1 MAERTFEQAA
11 QDHYRSFIE
20 DIDQGLARLA
30 KARGESVEEE
40 DTDEESE
47 DKVEVEQE
55 DEDSIYE
62 EFDMLSIEKRT
73 LIDVTLGTGGPACGF
88 TLELDTEGDVD
99 SGEYWYQDWFQP
111 RRKFSLSK
119 DEIEKVLDLYRIDPY
134 YYK

>member
-11 QDHYRSFIE
+11 QDHYRSFMK
-20 DIDQGLARLA
+20 DIDEGLARFV
-30 KARGESVEEE
+30 KARGEEEEEEE
-40 DTDEESE
+40 DKEEESE

-62 EFDMLSIEKRT
+62 EFDALSIEKRT

-111 RRKFSLSK
+111 RRKFKLSS
-119 DEIEKVLDLYRIDPY
+119 DEIDKVLDLYRID
-134 YYK
+134 